1 MVELIR
7 TENLRKWFPL
17 RGGFFERT
25 PRYVHAVDDITFE
38 IQKEEIFGLAG
49 ESGCGKTTASKL
61 LVRLLEP
68 TDGEI
73 YLEDM
78 DIAHL
83 TGAELKEF
91 RKNVQMVFQDP
102 YESLNPRF
110 NIFDTVAEPLIVQ
123 SVGTP
128 EEREEMVHKA
138 LETVELRPAEDF
150 VFRFPHE
157 LSGGQR
163 QRVAV
168 ARALVIEPTFIV
180 ADEPVSMLDVS
191 IRAGVMNLML
201 ELRDKFGLTFVFVT
215 HDLAVSRYMCDHIAI
230 MYLGKIVE
238 IAETEELIHNPQ
250 HPYTKAL
257 LSAVPVPDPTVKRS
271 RIDIIGGVTAAV
283 DPPPGCRFGPRC
295 PYAMDVCKREDPPVK
310 DLGGGHLVACYLV

>member
-1 MVELIR
+1 MTELIR
-7 TENLRKWFPL
+7 TQNLRKWFPV
-17 RGGFFERT
+17 RGGFFERK
-25 PRYVHAVDDITFE
+25 PRHVHAVDDIDFAIE
-38 IQKEEIFGLAG
+38 KQEIFGLAG

-68 TDGEI
+68 TAGEI
-73 YLEDM
+73 YLDGE

-83 TGAELKEF
+83 EGRELKEF

-110 NIFDTVAEPLIVQ
+110 NIFDTIAEPLIVQ
-123 SVGTP
+123 SIGTP

-201 ELRDKFGLTFVFVT
+201 ELREKFGLTFVFVT

-238 IAETEELIHNPQ
+238 MAETEEIIENPQ

-257 LSAVPVPDPTVKRS
+257 LSAVPVPDPAEKRK
-271 RIDIIGGVTAAV
+271 RIDIIGGVSAAV
-283 DPPPGCRFGPRC
+283 DPAPGCRFARRC
-295 PYAMDVCKREDPPVK
+295 PYAISACTEEDPQFKETGANHFVS
-310 DLGGGHLVACYLV
+310 CYLA

>member
-1 MVELIR
+1 MSLIKVD
-7 TENLRKWFPL
+7 NLRKWFPL
-17 RGGFFERT
+17 RGGLFERT
-25 PRYVHAVDDITFE
+25 PRYVHAVDDITFNIE
-38 IQKEEIFGLAG
+38 NQEIFGLAG

-68 TDGEI
+68 TAGEI
-73 YLEDM
+73 YLNDV

-83 TGAELKEF
+83 EGGELKEF

-110 NIFDTVAEPLIVQ
+110 NIFDTVGEPLIVQ
-123 SVGTP
+123 NIGTP

-201 ELRDKFGLTFVFVT
+201 ELREKFGLTFVFVT

-257 LSAVPVPDPTVKRS
+257 LSAVPVPDPTEKRR
-271 RIDIIGGVTAAV
+271 RIEIIGGVPAAV
-283 DPPPGCRFGPRC
+283 DPPPGCRFANRC
-295 PYAMDVCKREDPPVK
+295 PYAMDVCRQEDPSVK
-310 DLGGGHLVACYLV
+310 DVGGGHLVACYLI

>member
-1 MVELIR
+1 MELIR
-7 TENLRKWFPL
+7 VENLRKWFPL
-17 RGGFFERT
+17 RGGLFERQAKH
-25 PRYVHAVDDITFE
+25 VHAVDDIDFAIE
-38 IQKEEIFGLAG
+38 EKEIFGLAG

-61 LVRLLEP
+61 LVRLLKP
-68 TDGEI
+68 TAGEI
-73 YLEDM
+73 YLDGV
-78 DIAHL
+78 DIAYL
-83 TGAELKEF
+83 EGKELKEF

-110 NIFDTVAEPLIVQ
+110 NIFDTIAEPLIVQ
-123 SVGTP
+123 NIGTP

-138 LETVELRPAEDF
+138 LETVELRPAEDY

-168 ARALVIEPTFIV
+168 ARALAIEPIFIV

-238 IAETEELIHNPQ
+238 VAETEELIHNPQ

-257 LSAVPVPDPTVKRS
+257 LSAVPVPDPTEKRK
-271 RIDIIGGVTAAV
+271 RIDIIGGVSAAV
-283 DPPPGCRFGPRC
+283 DPLPGCRFVSRC
-295 PYAMDVCKREDPPVK
+295 PYAKDECRREDPVIK
-310 DLGGGHLVACYLV
+310 DIGGGHRVACYLV

>member
-1 MVELIR
+1 MK
-7 TENLRKWFPL
+7 KWFPL
-17 RGGFFERT
+17 RGSFFERK
-25 PRYVHAVDDITFE
+25 PRYVHAVDDVSFT
-38 IQKEEIFGLAG
+38 IQKQEIFGLAG

-61 LVRLLEP
+61 LVRLHDP
-68 TDGEI
+68 TSGDI
-73 YLEDM
+73 YLNDI

-83 TGAELKEF
+83 EGKELKEF

-123 SVGTP
+123 NIGTH
-128 EEREEMVHKA
+128 EEREELVHKA
-138 LETVELRPAEDF
+138 VETVELRPAEDF

-163 QRVAV
+163 QRVAI

-238 IAETEELIHNPQ
+238 VAPAEELIFNPQ

-257 LSAVPVPDPTVKRS
+257 LSAVPVPDPTEKRH
-271 RIDIIGGVTAAV
+271 RIDIIGGVSLAV
-283 DPPPGCRFGPRC
+283 DPPPGCRFAPRC
-295 PYAMDVCKREDPPVK
+295 PYSMDICKREDPVLK
-310 DLGGGHLVACYLV
+310 DVGKNHFVSCFLL

>member
-1 MVELIR
+1 MELIR
-7 TENLRKWFPL
+7 VENLRKWFPL
-17 RGGFFERT
+17 RGGLFERQAKH
-25 PRYVHAVDDITFE
+25 VHAVDDIDFAIE
-38 IQKEEIFGLAG
+38 EKEIFGLAG

-61 LVRLLEP
+61 LVRLLKP
-68 TDGEI
+68 TAGEI
-73 YLEDM
+73 YLDGV
-78 DIAHL
+78 DIAYL
-83 TGAELKEF
+83 EGKELKEF

-110 NIFDTVAEPLIVQ
+110 NIFDTIAEPLIVQ
-123 SVGTP
+123 DIGTP

-138 LETVELRPAEDF
+138 LETVELRPAEDY

-168 ARALVIEPTFIV
+168 ARALAIEPIFIV

-238 IAETEELIHNPQ
+238 VAETEELIHNPQ

-257 LSAVPVPDPTVKRS
+257 LSAVPVPDPTEKRK
-271 RIDIIGGVTAAV
+271 RIDIIGGVSAAV
-283 DPPPGCRFGPRC
+283 DPLPGCRFVSRC
-295 PYAMDVCKREDPPVK
+295 PYAKDECRREDPVIK
-310 DLGGGHLVACYLV
+310 DIGGGHRVACYLV

>member
-1 MVELIR
+1 M
-7 TENLRKWFPL
+7 RKWFPL
-17 RGGFFERT
+17 RGGFFERK
-25 PRYVHAVDDITFE
+25 PRYVHAVDDVSFT
-38 IQKEEIFGLAG
+38 IQKQEIFGLAG

-61 LVRLLEP
+61 LVRLHDP
-68 TDGEI
+68 TSGDI
-73 YLEDM
+73 YLNDI

-83 TGAELKEF
+83 EGKELKEF

-123 SVGTP
+123 NIGTH
-128 EEREEMVHKA
+128 EEREELVHKA
-138 LETVELRPAEDF
+138 VETVELRPAEDF

-163 QRVAV
+163 QRVAI

-238 IAETEELIHNPQ
+238 MAPAEELITNPQ

-257 LSAVPVPDPTVKRS
+257 LSAVPVPDPTEKRH
-271 RIDIIGGVTAAV
+271 RIDIIGGVSLAV
-283 DPPPGCRFGPRC
+283 DPPPGCRFAPRC
-295 PYAMDVCKREDPPVK
+295 PYSMDICRREDPVFK
-310 DLGGGHLVACYLV
+310 DVGKSHFASCFLL

>member
-1 MVELIR
+1 MEELIR
-7 TENLRKWFPL
+7 AENVKKWFPV
-17 RGGFFERT
+17 RGGIFERK
-25 PRYVHAVDDITFE
+25 PRYVHAVDDVSFTIR
-38 IQKEEIFGLAG
+38 KKEIFGLAG

-61 LVRLLEP
+61 LVRLVEP
-68 TDGEI
+68 TSGDI
-73 YLEDM
+73 YLNNE

-83 TGAELKEF
+83 EGKELKEF

-123 SVGTP
+123 NIGTP
-128 EEREEMVHKA
+128 EEREEMVHRA
-138 LETVELRPAEDF
+138 VETVELRPAEDF

-238 IAETEELIHNPQ
+238 IAEAEELIFNPQ

-257 LSAVPVPDPTVKRS
+257 LSAVPVPDPTEKRK
-271 RIDIIGGVTAAV
+271 RIDIIGGVSVAV
-283 DPPPGCRFGPRC
+283 DPPPGCRFAPRC
-295 PYAMDVCKREDPPVK
+295 PYAMDICKREDPVLK
-310 DLGGGHLVACYLV
+310 DVGKNHFASCFLL

>member
-1 MVELIR
+1 MELIR
-7 TENLRKWFPL
+7 ARNVKKWFPL
-17 RGGFFERT
+17 RGSFFERK
-25 PRYVHAVDDITFE
+25 PRYVHAVDDVSFT
-38 IQKEEIFGLAG
+38 IQKQEIFGLAG

-61 LVRLLEP
+61 LVRLHDP
-68 TDGEI
+68 TSGDI
-73 YLEDM
+73 YLNDI

-83 TGAELKEF
+83 EGKELKEF

-123 SVGTP
+123 NIGTH
-128 EEREEMVHKA
+128 EEREELVHKA
-138 LETVELRPAEDF
+138 VETVELRPAEDF

-163 QRVAV
+163 QRVAI

-238 IAETEELIHNPQ
+238 VAPAEELIFNPQ

-257 LSAVPVPDPTVKRS
+257 LSAVPVPDPTEKRH
-271 RIDIIGGVTAAV
+271 RIDIIGGVSLAV
-283 DPPPGCRFGPRC
+283 DPPPGCRFAPRC
-295 PYAMDVCKREDPPVK
+295 PYSMDICKREDPVLK
-310 DLGGGHLVACYLV
+310 DVGKNHFVSCFLL

>member
-1 MVELIR
+1 MSLIKVD
-7 TENLRKWFPL
+7 NLRKWFPL
-17 RGGFFERT
+17 RGGLFERT
-25 PRYVHAVDDITFE
+25 PRYVHAVDDVTFNIE
-38 IQKEEIFGLAG
+38 NQEIFGLAG

-68 TDGEI
+68 TAGEI
-73 YLEDM
+73 YLNDV

-83 TGAELKEF
+83 EGRELKEF

-110 NIFDTVAEPLIVQ
+110 NIFDTVGEPLIVQ
-123 SVGTP
+123 NIGTP

-201 ELRDKFGLTFVFVT
+201 ELREKFGLTFVFVT

-230 MYLGKIVE
+230 MYLGKVVE
-238 IAETEELIHNPQ
+238 IAETEELIGNPQ

-257 LSAVPVPDPTVKRS
+257 LSAVPVPDPGEKRD
-271 RIDIIGGVTAAV
+271 RIDIMGGVPVAV
-283 DPPPGCRFGPRC
+283 NPLPGCRFAVRC
-295 PYAMDVCKREDPPVK
+295 PYAMDVCRKKDPVLK
-310 DLGGGHLVACYLV
+310 DVEKGHLAACYLA

>member
-1 MVELIR
+1 MELIR
-7 TENLRKWFPL
+7 AENVRKWFPL
-17 RGGFFERT
+17 RGGFLERT
-25 PRYVHAVDDITFE
+25 PRYVHAVDDITFA
-38 IQKEEIFGLAG
+38 IQNQEIFGLAG

-61 LVRLLEP
+61 LVRLVEP
-68 TDGEI
+68 TSGEI
-73 YLEDM
+73 YLDGI
-78 DIAHL
+78 DISHL
-83 TGAELKEF
+83 EGRELKEF

-110 NIFDTVAEPLIVQ
+110 NIYDTIAEPLIVQ
-123 SVGTP
+123 RIGSP
-128 EEREEMVHKA
+128 EEQEETVYKA

-163 QRVAV
+163 QRVAI

-201 ELRDKFGLTFVFVT
+201 ELREKFGLTFVFVT
-215 HDLAVSRYMCDHIAI
+215 HDLAVSRYMCDHIAV
-230 MYLGKIVE
+230 MYLGKVVE
-238 IAETEELIHNPQ
+238 IAETEELIKNPH

-257 LSAVPVPDPTVKRS
+257 LSAVPVPDPTEKRK
-271 RIDIIGGVTAAV
+271 RIDIIGGVSAAV
-283 DPPPGCRFGPRC
+283 DPLPGCRFASRC
-295 PYAMDVCKREDPPVK
+295 PYAILKCKGEDPVLK
-310 DLGGGHLVACYLV
+310 DVGKDHLAACYLA

>member
-1 MVELIR
+1 MELIR
-7 TENLRKWFPL
+7 AENLRKWFAL
-17 RGGFFERT
+17 RGGFFERK
-25 PRYVHAVDDITFE
+25 PRYVHAVDDIDFT
-38 IQKEEIFGLAG
+38 IQKQEIFGLAG

-61 LVRLLEP
+61 LVRLLDP
-68 TDGEI
+68 TSGEI
-73 YLEDM
+73 YLDGQ

-83 TGAELKEF
+83 EGAELKEF

-110 NIFDTVAEPLIVQ
+110 NIFDTVAEPLVVQ
-123 SVGTP
+123 SIGTP
-128 EEREEMVHKA
+128 HEREEMVHKA

-150 VFRFPHE
+150 IFRFPHE

-238 IAETEELIHNPQ
+238 MAETEELIHNPQ

-257 LSAVPVPDPTVKRS
+257 LSAVPVPDPTEQRKR
-271 RIDIIGGVTAAV
+271 IEIIGRVSAAV
-283 DPPPGCRFGPRC
+283 DPLPGCRFVARC
-295 PYAMDVCKREDPPVK
+295 PHAKDVCRQEDPVIK
-310 DLGGGHLVACYLV
+310 DVGGGHMVACYLI

>member
-1 MVELIR
+1 
-7 TENLRKWFPL
+7 
-17 RGGFFERT
+17 
-25 PRYVHAVDDITFE
+25 
-38 IQKEEIFGLAG
+38 
-49 ESGCGKTTASKL
+49 L
-61 LVRLLEP
+61 LVRLLKP
-68 TDGEI
+68 TAGEI
-73 YLEDM
+73 YLNDV

-83 TGAELKEF
+83 EGGELKEF

-110 NIFDTVAEPLIVQ
+110 NIFDTVGEPLIVQ
-123 SVGTP
+123 NIGTP

-201 ELRDKFGLTFVFVT
+201 ELREKFGLTFVFVT

-257 LSAVPVPDPTVKRS
+257 LSAVPVPDPTEKRR
-271 RIDIIGGVTAAV
+271 RIEIIGGVPAAV
-283 DPPPGCRFGPRC
+283 DPPPGCRFANRC
-295 PYAMDVCKREDPPVK
+295 PYAMDICRQEDPPVK
-310 DLGGGHLVACYLV
+310 DVGGGHLVACYLI

>member
-1 MVELIR
+1 MELIHA
-7 TENLRKWFPL
+7 ENVRKWFLL
-17 RGGFFERT
+17 RGGFLERT
-25 PRYVHAVDDITFE
+25 QRYVHAVDDITFT
-38 IQKEEIFGLAG
+38 IQEHEIFGIAG

-68 TDGEI
+68 TAGEI
-73 YLEDM
+73 HLDGT

-83 TGAELKEF
+83 EGKELKEF

-110 NIFDTVAEPLIVQ
+110 NIFDTIAEPLIVQ
-123 SVGTP
+123 GIGTV

-163 QRVAV
+163 QRVAL

-201 ELRDKFGLTFVFVT
+201 ELRSKFGLTFVFVT
-215 HDLAVSRYMCDHIAI
+215 HDLAVSRYMCDHVAI

-238 IAETEELIHNPQ
+238 MAETEELIHNAQ
-250 HPYTKAL
+250 HPYTRAL
-257 LSAVPVPDPTVKRS
+257 LSAVPVPDPSEKRK
-271 RIDIIGGVTAAV
+271 RIDIVGGVSVAV
-283 DPPPGCRFGPRC
+283 NPPPGCRFAPRC
-295 PYAMDVCKREDPPVK
+295 PHALHVCRKKDPVLKDVGSNHVS
-310 DLGGGHLVACYLV
+310 ACFLA

>member
-1 MVELIR
+1 MELIR

-25 PRYVHAVDDITFE
+25 PKYVHAVDDVDFV

-49 ESGCGKTTASKL
+49 ESGCGKTTAAKL

-68 TDGEI
+68 TAGEI
-73 YLEDM
+73 YLDGR

-83 TGAELKEF
+83 EGSELKEF

-110 NIFDTVAEPLIVQ
+110 NIYDTIAEPLIVQ
-123 SVGTP
+123 RVGTP
-128 EEREEMVHKA
+128 EEQEEMVYKA

-230 MYLGKIVE
+230 MYLGKVVE
-238 IAETEELIHNPQ
+238 IAETEELIKNPQ

-257 LSAVPVPDPTVKRS
+257 LSAVPVPDPAEKRS
-271 RIDIIGGVTAAV
+271 RIDIIGGVSAAV
-283 DPPPGCRFGPRC
+283 DPPPGCRFTPRC
-295 PYAMDVCKREDPPVK
+295 PYAMDVCRTEDPVLK
-310 DLGGGHLVACYLV
+310 SVGGDHFVSCYLV

>member
-1 MVELIR
+1 MELIR
-7 TENLRKWFPL
+7 VENLRKWFPL
-17 RGGFFERT
+17 RGGLFERQAKH
-25 PRYVHAVDDITFE
+25 VHAVDDIDFAIE
-38 IQKEEIFGLAG
+38 EKEIFGLAG

-61 LVRLLEP
+61 LVRLLKP
-68 TDGEI
+68 TSGEI
-73 YLEDM
+73 YLDGV
-78 DIAHL
+78 DIAYL
-83 TGAELKEF
+83 EGKELKEF

-110 NIFDTVAEPLIVQ
+110 NIFDTIAEPLIVQ
-123 SVGTP
+123 DIGTP

-138 LETVELRPAEDF
+138 LETVELRPAEDY

-168 ARALVIEPTFIV
+168 ARALAIEPIFIV

-238 IAETEELIHNPQ
+238 VAETEELIHNPQ

-257 LSAVPVPDPTVKRS
+257 LSAVPVPDPTEKRK
-271 RIDIIGGVTAAV
+271 RIDIIGGVSAAV
-283 DPPPGCRFGPRC
+283 DPLPGCRFVSRC
-295 PYAMDVCKREDPPVK
+295 PYAKDECRREDPAIK
-310 DLGGGHLVACYLV
+310 DIGGGHRVACYLV

>member
-1 MVELIR
+1 MELIR
-7 TENLRKWFPL
+7 AENVRKWFPL
-17 RGGFFERT
+17 RGGFLERR
-25 PRYVHAVDDITFE
+25 PRYVHAVDDITFA
-38 IQKEEIFGLAG
+38 IQNQEIFGLAG

-61 LVRLLEP
+61 LVRLVEP
-68 TDGEI
+68 TSGEI
-73 YLEDM
+73 YLDGT
-78 DIAHL
+78 DISHL
-83 TGAELKEF
+83 EGRELREF

-110 NIFDTVAEPLIVQ
+110 NIYDTIAEPLIVQ
-123 SVGTP
+123 RIGSP
-128 EEREEMVHKA
+128 EEQEEMVYKA

-201 ELRDKFGLTFVFVT
+201 ELREKFGLTFVFVT

-230 MYLGKIVE
+230 MYLGKVVE
-238 IAETEELIHNPQ
+238 IAATEELVRNPH

-257 LSAVPVPDPTVKRS
+257 LSAVPVPDPTEKRK
-271 RIDIIGGVTAAV
+271 RIDIIGGVSAAV
-283 DPPPGCRFGPRC
+283 DPPPGCRFASRC
-295 PYAMDVCKREDPPVK
+295 PYAIAKCKREDPVLK
-310 DLGGGHLVACYLV
+310 DVDKDHLAACYLA

>member
-1 MVELIR
+1 MELLHA
-7 TENLRKWFPL
+7 ENLRKWFPL
-17 RGGFFERT
+17 RGDFFERR
-25 PRYVHAVDDITFE
+25 PRYVHAVDDISFNIE
-38 IQKEEIFGLAG
+38 KQEIFGLAG

-68 TDGEI
+68 TAGEI
-73 YLEDM
+73 QLEGQ

-83 TGAELKEF
+83 EGRELKEF

-110 NIFDTVAEPLIVQ
+110 NIFDTIAEPLIVQ
-123 SVGTP
+123 NIGTP

-201 ELRDKFGLTFVFVT
+201 ELREKFGLTFVFVT

-238 IAETEELIHNPQ
+238 MAETEEIIENPQ

-257 LSAVPVPDPTVKRS
+257 LSAVPVPDPAEKRK
-271 RIDIIGGVTAAV
+271 RIDIIGGVSAAV
-283 DPPPGCRFGPRC
+283 DPAPGCRFARRC
-295 PYAMDVCKREDPPVK
+295 PYAISACTEEDPQFKETGANHFVS
-310 DLGGGHLVACYLV
+310 CYLA